1 MLPPFIIEEIRKR
14 EREEQARHDEQQ
26 PRLELPIPGAPGRR
40 DPSPPSTKNDDE
52 GRGVIIIDL

>member
-1 MLPPFIIEEIRKR
+1 MLPPFIIEEIRRR

-26 PRLELPIPGAPGRR
+26 PRLELPLPGRR
-40 DPSPPSTKNDDE
+40 DPSPPSTKHDDE

>member
-14 EREEQARHDEQQ
+14 EREEQARREDSQ
-26 PRLELPIPGAPGRR
+26 PRLELPIPGRR

>member
-26 PRLELPIPGAPGRR
+26 PRLELPIPGRR
-40 DPSPPSTKNDDE
+40 DPSPPSTKNPDAD
-52 GRGVIIIDL
+52 RGVIIIDL

>member
-14 EREEQARHDEQQ
+14 EREEQARHHDNQ
-26 PRLELPIPGAPGRR
+26 PRLELPIPGRR
-40 DPSPPSTKNDDE
+40 DPSPPSTKRDDE